1 MKKQTSNLWTA
12 AVLLISVL
20 LLLACAAPVS
30 AQDSGTQTPPPLL
43 PEEFYGTATLDS
55 AAVAAG
61 SVITAKIDSEVVG
74 TINVTTAGKY
84 GDPGTFSERLLVMYS
99 AEGAMITF
107 WLGDIPASQSV
118 FYEPGQTIDLPLTF
132 KSTAPKLTVTDLTVP
147 QDVYLDTADSLSA
160 SAGIAVKNNGAAA
173 YSGAYTIT
181 GKLFGVDFTLPV
193 EDTISAGAT
202 ANYVLTVTIGPSAV
216 NGTQR
221 TGDFAYS
228 ISIRAAPESGSQTSQ
243 VSSDAWIGTQ
253 SRYSNIIPA
262 TTLTVVYPTYQN
274 VLVDVSETGYLKIT
288 GIPDGQSISKFTI
301 PLRFDPSIAVYV
313 PDSGALP
320 SGVTVTASTGLLT
333 VKGVNPVQSG
343 SEIVIPLKFKS
354 VSFSGKSCNLSNE
367 RGAVTLE
374 HAGGKYKSEITQG
387 SFTQSAFTPKV
398 DPSLWAPASAM
409 STSSFYAYLTISN
422 PSDVAVHNV
431 TLTLTDSSGTNL
443 WTASNVDF
451 ISYQTQSY
459 TVPVTLPAS
468 NTLTLT
474 ALPNGGVSTSAER
487 SVEII
492 SYKLEI
498 TPENKA
504 QWKAWYGY
512 DYGGTE
518 KSDGYNKTVL
528 YTSYPWLGTY
538 YTTNASGY
546 VNVTID
552 FKGKENEIFSG
563 TSPYQRYNYSS
574 YSYSGDWNGIY
585 WYSYLPAA
593 KVGEYPYT
601 ITLERNGVSTSVDGV
616 MAVREVM
623 VDIKVLESS
632 SIGSGTTTADL
643 PFALYNREDS
653 DKSTRSVEIAL
664 SSGSS
669 GRTLQGLEYLIGYP
683 HGCPEQ
689 STSPMLAALFVK
701 EYYGEKGMLS
711 DSLNFT
717 IRKNA
722 KTFINDIF
730 SSQTGSNPQQSNG
743 GWAWGSYSTPSFG
756 YTTLPM
762 YGIAVLMNNV
772 NEDPDFWS
780 SVSADLKFN
789 EVNLNKSAEWI
800 LATQD
805 VNGGWSSQSVYYDS
819 DYYDDVMQNLFA
831 IQALSTSYDYLD
843 AGTKDKVNASLVNAT
858 HYLDSRNDVSNKG
871 KAKMASSYLLI
882 EKVLPGTANQTRVT
896 SLINDVLGSSD
907 LSSWDVYSL
916 GQAAFAIGLCDEV
929 YSTTYVIHPSVD
941 IIISGI
947 TDEYGSGGR
956 WYSTYT
962 TGIAIRGL
970 NSLSSVDIP
979 LSGSQTITVDVKKGN
994 TVVATRTVTFDATKT
1009 SERIQLTSGELTD
1022 LYGAAE
1028 GDLTGTVSIV
1038 KPSDLPLI
1046 VAVTSKE
1053 QVPKSTAYAAKSDVY
1068 APIPNKHID
1077 PISNTFSLAVSPPAG
1092 VTEGEEKDVA
1102 FTAVNRVVDSSLPG
1116 TAADQGVMILEVIT
1130 SADKLAVFDSAKY
1143 TNNSA
1148 VSGTRAAY
1156 YLDQAGSKH
1165 SIEHMYNES
1174 TGSLYVYIGS
1184 DNGDGISIRADAEQT
1199 YYVPMKFTTAGTAMI
1214 ESRLYPMYD
1223 DEMMALG
1230 DANVTVLGYGNLNLT
1245 AVDEDDKPLSVMFD
1259 VEGQSLVN
1267 GTAYS
1272 AKLGEGDY
1280 NVTITYGASSMH
1292 LVQTVSNGKITEYK
1306 ARFISSAPVS
1316 VMSDGDVQL
1325 LSPVI
1330 NETISN
1336 VSSDRWNA
1344 VNPAK
1349 YVLNLSV
1356 VGDDAN
1362 STVNVEMPTVYWQ
1375 GTSGAT
1381 NSSNLGSLVFDT
1393 IVCLANASGTWTSMP
1408 YSISADN
1415 KTMTISGINP
1425 AAYSELS
1432 ITLNGRLAGDVNGD
1446 GRVSIRDAR
1455 DAAWFSVKS
1464 MILSENEQFYG
1475 DVTGDGKISIR
1486 DARDIAWRS
1495 VNSKDKYY
1503 NDVS

>member
-55 AAVAAG
+55 AALAAG

-84 GDPGTFSERLLVMYS
+84 GDPGTFSERLLVTYS

-160 SAGIAVKNNGAAA
+160 SAGINVTNNGAAA

-216 NGTQR
+216 NGTER

-228 ISIRAAPESGSQTSQ
+228 ISIHATPESGSQTSE
-243 VSSDAWIGTQ
+243 VRSDAWIGTQ

-274 VLVDVSETGYLKIT
+274 VLVDVETTGDLKIT
-288 GIPDGQSISKFTI
+288 GIPDGQSITNFTI

-313 PDSGALP
+313 PGSLP
-320 SGVTVTASTGLLT
+320 SGITVTASTGLLT

-374 HAGGKYKSEITQG
+374 HAGGTYKSEITPG

-409 STSSFYAYLTISN
+409 GTSSFYAYLTISN
-422 PSDVAVHNV
+422 PSDVAVNNV

-451 ISYQTQSY
+451 RAYQTQSY
-459 TVPVTLPAS
+459 TVPVTLS
-468 NTLTLT
+468 SSSTLTLT

-563 TSPYQRYNYSS
+563 NSSYQRYNYSS

-616 MAVREVM
+616 MTVREVM

-632 SIGSGTTTADL
+632 SIGIGTTTADL

-689 STSPMLAALFVK
+689 ATSPMLAALFVK

-711 DSLNFT
+711 DSLNTT

-730 SSQTGSNPQQSNG
+730 SSVKGSNPQQTSG

-762 YGIAVLMNNV
+762 YGIAVLMNDV
-772 NEDPDFWS
+772 NEDPYFWS

-843 AGTKDKVNASLVNAT
+843 AGTKDKVNASLRNAT
-858 HYLDSRNDVSNKG
+858 RYLDSRDVGSVSAEG

-882 EKVLPGTANQTRVT
+882 EKVLPGTVDNSSVT
-896 SLINDVLGSSD
+896 SLIDSVLNSS
-907 LSSWDVYSL
+907 LSSWDVYDL
-916 GQAAFAIGLCDEV
+916 GQAAFAIGLCDEI
-929 YSTTYVIHPSVD
+929 YGTNYVSHPSVD
-941 IIISGI
+941 FIISGI

-970 NSLSSVDIP
+970 NSLSSVEIP
-979 LSGSQTITVDVKKGN
+979 LSGSQTITVKVMNKDGD
-994 TVVATRTVTFDATKT
+994 VATRTVTFDATKT

-1053 QVPKSTAYAAKSDVY
+1053 QVPKSTAYTSTDDYDA
-1068 APIPNKHID
+1068 IPNKHID

-1092 VTEGEEKDVA
+1092 VTEGQEKDVA

-1245 AVDEDDKPLSVMFD
+1245 AVNEDDKSLTVMFD

-1336 VSSDRWNA
+1336 VSSNRWNA

-1375 GTSGAT
+1375 GKIGEI
-1381 NSSNLGSLVFDT
+1381 NSSNLGSLAFDT
-1393 IVCLANASGTWTSMP
+1393 IVCLANASGTWTGMP

-1415 KTMTISGINP
+1415 KTMTVSGINP
-1425 AAYSELS
+1425 ATYSDLS
-1432 ITLNGRLAGDVNGD
+1432 ITLKGRPAGDVDGD
-1446 GRVSIRDAR
+1446 GSLKFRD
-1455 DAAWFSVKS
+1455 V
-1464 MILSENEQFYG
+1464 
-1475 DVTGDGKISIR
+1475 
-1486 DARDIAWRS
+1486 RDIAWNYVGIATLDSEGLFYGDIDGNGR
-1495 VNSKDKYY
+1495 VQMADARAVAKRIVGLTDVYY
-1503 NDVS
+1503 NDIS